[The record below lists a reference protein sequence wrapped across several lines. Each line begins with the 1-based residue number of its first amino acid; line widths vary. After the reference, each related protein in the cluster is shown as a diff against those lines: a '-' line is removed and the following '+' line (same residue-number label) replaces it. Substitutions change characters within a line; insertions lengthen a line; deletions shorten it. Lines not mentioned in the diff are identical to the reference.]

1 MKKELV
7 NYIDIVP
14 VMYAQIRH
22 NKSSIWRNMAMLNKT
37 GYYMLNTDSIEGNYS
52 ISDGGCEIQSGGAYY
67 YCNMRI
73 ISLFTIRGCSID
85 PDLYSV
91 FRCQFSNGSGIL
103 TSQEKDTVIKR
114 DFGFY
119 FLEFG
124 QGSIQLQTNHEN
136 PFSEGDVVQLQ
147 FSGNIRRISALTKG
161 VRWCKKESGTFKP
174 ISLQDSPIM
183 TLVPSGQDGCTQF
196 SLIFYHITQ
205 NDTDLEIMCDMKS
218 SIYDTEC
225 REYSNTPKI
234 LINTSIETKGNEW
247 RLSPIIIYDK
257 DGIINSHNFTMQGS
271 GKTIQLLCMA
281 STFSATK
288 LAVLNWCVRKNDQVI
303 WNKIVLQEEEIKAS
317 GNNSG
322 ESVKF
327 SRIIYHIK
335 QYDRAVHFRCEVS
348 KSSLNACGSGLSF
361 VNVTISKKKEKT
373 PPATE
378 NQKSITAGTTVLSL
392 TSTEHQ
398 ISSTVTVY

>member
-1 MKKELV
+1 
-7 NYIDIVP
+7 
-14 VMYAQIRH
+14 
-22 NKSSIWRNMAMLNKT
+22 
-37 GYYMLNTDSIEGNYS
+37 
-52 ISDGGCEIQSGGAYY
+52 
-67 YCNMRI
+67 
-73 ISLFTIRGCSID
+73 
-85 PDLYSV
+85 
-91 FRCQFSNGSGIL
+91 
-103 TSQEKDTVIKR
+103 
-114 DFGFY
+114 
-119 FLEFG
+119 
-124 QGSIQLQTNHEN
+124 
-136 PFSEGDVVQLQ
+136 
-147 FSGNIRRISALTKG
+147 
-161 VRWCKKESGTFKP
+161 
-174 ISLQDSPIM
+174 M

-281 STFSATK
+281 STFSAPK

-303 WNKIVLQEEEIKAS
+303 WNRIVLQEEEIKAF
-317 GNNSG
+317 GNDSV

-327 SRIIYHIK
+327 SRIIYHMT

-348 KSSLNACGSGLSF
+348 KSSLNACGTGLSF
-361 VNVTISKKKEKT
+361 VNVTISKKEEKN
-373 PPATE
+373 PIATE
-378 NQKSITAGTTVLSL
+378 NQRTVTAGTTVLSL
-392 TSTEHQ
+392 TSTENH
-398 ISSTVTVY
+398 ITSTVTALAAFSVLLCILLALVVLFVITTYRREETTLFGFIIKIKQKNKETEEIQRKGKKINNSLSKERGKNDNKKAIDVGFERQGFYENEVLKYENAKEASTGKTEYESCKYEELQVKEKEQDYDELNLTKI